1 MPNPLFRKK
10 SISAILADAAE
21 GLSDATHSASGLK
34 KELRVRDL
42 TAMGIAAIVGAGIFS
57 TIGNASYQGGP
68 GVSLLFVLTAICCGF
83 SALCYAEFA
92 SRIPVSG
99 SAYTYAYASF
109 GELIAWIIGW
119 DLLMEYAIG
128 NIAVAISWSQYFVN
142 LLEGLRIHVPA
153 FLQTDYLSASRGF
166 NAASSELA
174 KGVPFEKLPEMMRQ
188 GYAAWT
194 TAPHWGSIK
203 FIADIPALGIVFLI
217 TWLVY
222 VGIQETRKATNLMV
236 GLKLLV
242 IIAVIIIG
250 FFYVVPAN
258 WSPFLPNGFGGM
270 MKGVSA
276 VFFAYIGFD
285 AISTTAEECKNPQ
298 RDLPKGM
305 IYSLIICTIL
315 YILIAL
321 VLTGMVSYKELQ
333 VGDPLAFV
341 FKRVGL
347 NELSYIISFSAV
359 IATASVLLVFQMGQ
373 PRIWMSMSRDGLLP
387 KIFSRI
393 HPKFKTP
400 SFSTIVTGFVV
411 AIPALFMN
419 LTEVTDLTSIGT
431 LFAFVLVCGGVLLL
445 PAREAG
451 EAAPKF
457 RIPYIN
463 SKLIVPVL
471 FVVGVIFFWKNFL
484 GLFDFSMGWEVFR
497 DKLPFFL
504 FVILA
509 AGLTVASIM
518 KNLSLI
524 PTLGLAS
531 CFYLMTELGYTN
543 WLRFIIWLIIG
554 LFIYFLYSR
563 HHSKLKDLDPGRLSS
578 EALN

>member
-1 MPNPLFRKK
+1 MPHPLFRKK
-10 SISAILADAAE
+10 SIASILADAE
-21 GLSDATHSASGLK
+21 SGLSDATHSASGLK
-34 KELRVRDL
+34 KVLKVRDL
-42 TAMGIAAIVGAGIFS
+42 TAMGIAAVVGAGIFS
-57 TIGNASYQGGP
+57 TIGNAAFAGGP
-68 GVSLLFVLTAICCGF
+68 GVSLLFILTAVCCGF

-128 NIAVAISWSQYFVN
+128 NIAVAISWSEYFVN
-142 LLEGLRIHVPA
+142 LMEGLHIHIPS
-153 FLQTDYLSASRGF
+153 FLTTDYLSASRGF
-166 NAASSELA
+166 SEVTAELA
-174 KGVPFEKLPEMMRQ
+174 KGETLSSLSKSMQ
-188 GYAAWT
+188 TGYDAWIN
-194 TAPHWGSIK
+194 APHIGNFK
-203 FIADIPALGIVFLI
+203 LIADLPALAIVFLI

-222 VGIQETRKATNLMV
+222 TGIKETRKATNLMV
-236 GLKLLV
+236 AFK
-242 IIAVIIIG
+242 IIILIG
-250 FFYVVPAN
+250 VIAIGCFYVAPAN

-285 AISTTAEECKNPQ
+285 AISTTAEECENPQ
-298 RDLPKGM
+298 RDLPRGM

-315 YILIAL
+315 YIAVAF

-347 NELSYIISFSAV
+347 NQISYIISFSAV

-387 KIFSRI
+387 KAFSRI
-393 HPKFKTP
+393 HPKYKTP
-400 SFSTIVTGFVV
+400 SFATIVTGLFV
-411 AIPALFMN
+411 AIPALFLN

-445 PAREAG
+445 PKREEG

-457 RIPYIN
+457 RIPFI
-463 SKLIVPVL
+463 SSQFIVPVL
-471 FVVGVIFFWKNFL
+471 FIVGVIIFYKNFL
-484 GLFDFSMGWEVFR
+484 GLFDFSEGWEVFR

-504 FVILA
+504 FIILSI
-509 AGLTVASIM
+509 GLTIASFV
-518 KNLSLI
+518 KKLSLI
-524 PTLGLAS
+524 PVLGLAS

-543 WLRFIIWLIIG
+543 WLRFLIWLIIG
-554 LFIYFLYSR
+554 LVIYFFYSR
-563 HHSKLKDLDPGRLSS
+563 QHSKLGDNVVK
-578 EALN
+578 

>member
-1 MPNPLFRKK
+1 MPHPLFRKK
-10 SISAILADAAE
+10 SISAILADAQS
-21 GLSDATHSASGLK
+21 GLSDATHSASGLRK
-34 KELRVRDL
+34 VLKVRDL

-57 TIGNASYQGGP
+57 TIGNASYAGGP
-68 GVSLLFVLTAICCGF
+68 GVSLLFIITAVACGF

-128 NIAVAISWSQYFVN
+128 NIAVAISWSEYFVN
-142 LLEGLRIHVPA
+142 LMEGLHIHIPHY
-153 FLQTDYLSASRGF
+153 LTTDYLSASRSF
-166 NAASSELA
+166 KEVSAELL
-174 KGVPFEKLPEMMRQ
+174 KGATLESLTQNVRS
-188 GYAAWT
+188 GYSAWIN
-194 TAPHWGSIK
+194 APHIGNVRL
-203 FIADIPALGIVFLI
+203 IADIPALAIVFFI

-222 VGIQETRKATNLMV
+222 RGIRETRRATNMMV
-236 GLKLLV
+236 VFKIV
-242 IIAVIIIG
+242 ILIVVIAIG
-250 FFYVVPAN
+250 FFYIAPAN

-285 AISTTAEECKNPQ
+285 AISTTAEECENPQ
-298 RDLPKGM
+298 RDLPRGM

-347 NELSYIISFSAV
+347 NQISYIISFSAV

-387 KIFSRI
+387 KAFSRI
-393 HPKFKTP
+393 HPKYKTP
-400 SFSTIVTGFVV
+400 SFATIVTGFFV
-411 AIPALFMN
+411 AIPALFLN

-445 PAREAG
+445 PKREEG

-457 RIPYIN
+457 KIPYI
-463 SKLIVPVL
+463 SSRFIVPGL
-471 FVVGVIFFWKNFL
+471 FLVGVLFFWKNFL
-484 GLFDFSMGWEVFR
+484 GLFNFSEGWEVFR

-504 FVILA
+504 FVILSI
-509 AGLTVASIM
+509 GLTITSFV
-518 KNLSLI
+518 KKLSLI
-524 PTLGLAS
+524 PVLGLAS

-543 WLRFIIWLIIG
+543 WLRFLIWLVIG
-554 LFIYFLYSR
+554 LVIYFFYSKQ
-563 HHSKLKDLDPGRLSS
+563 HSKLGKG
-578 EALN
+578 EMLNHNNSIP

>member
-1 MPNPLFRKK
+1 MPHPLFRKK
-10 SISAILADAAE
+10 SISAILADAE
-21 GLSDATHSASGLK
+21 SGLSDATHSASGLK
-34 KELRVRDL
+34 KVLKVRDL
-42 TAMGIAAIVGAGIFS
+42 TAMGIAAVVGAGIFS
-57 TIGNASYQGGP
+57 TIGNASYAGGP
-68 GVSLLFVLTAICCGF
+68 GVSLLFVLTAVCCGF

-109 GELIAWIIGW
+109 GELVAWIIGW

-128 NIAVAISWSQYFVN
+128 NIAVAISWSEYFVN
-142 LLEGLRIHVPA
+142 LMEGLHIHIPYY
-153 FLQTDYLSASRGF
+153 LTTDYLSASRSF
-166 NAASSELA
+166 KEASAELL
-174 KGVPFEKLPEMMRQ
+174 KGGTLESLTQNVRS
-188 GYAAWT
+188 GYSAWIN
-194 TAPHWGSIK
+194 APHIGN
-203 FIADIPALGIVFLI
+203 FRLIADIPALAIVFFI

-222 VGIQETRKATNLMV
+222 TGIRETRRATNMMV
-236 GLKLLV
+236 VFKIIVL
-242 IIAVIIIG
+242 IAVIAIG
-250 FFYVVPAN
+250 FFYVAPAN

-285 AISTTAEECKNPQ
+285 AISTTAEECENPQ
-298 RDLPKGM
+298 RDLPRGM

-347 NELSYIISFSAV
+347 NQISYIISFSAV

-387 KIFSRI
+387 KAFSRI
-393 HPKFKTP
+393 HPKYKTP
-400 SFSTIVTGFVV
+400 SFATIVTGFFV
-411 AIPALFMN
+411 AIPALFLN

-445 PAREAG
+445 PKREEG
-451 EAAPKF
+451 QAAPKF
-457 RIPYIN
+457 KIPYIN
-463 SKLIVPVL
+463 SQFIVPVL
-471 FVVGVIFFWKNFL
+471 FIVGVLFFWNNFL
-484 GLFDFSMGWEVFR
+484 GLFDFSEGWQVFR

-504 FVILA
+504 FVILSVA
-509 AGLTVASIM
+509 LTIASFV
-518 KNLSLI
+518 KRLSLI
-524 PTLGLAS
+524 PVLGLAS

-543 WLRFIIWLIIG
+543 WLRFLIWLIIG
-554 LFIYFLYSR
+554 LVIYFFYSKQ
-563 HHSKLKDLDPGRLSS
+563 HSKLGK
-578 EALN
+578 

>member
-1 MPNPLFRKK
+1 MPHSLFRKK
-10 SISAILADAAE
+10 SITAILADAQS
-21 GLSDATHSASGLK
+21 GLSDATHSASGLNK
-34 KELRVRDL
+34 VLKVKDL
-42 TAMGIAAIVGAGIFS
+42 TAMGIAAVVGAGIFS

-142 LLEGLRIHVPA
+142 LMEGLHIHIPS
-153 FLQTDYLSASRGF
+153 FLTTDYLSASRGF
-166 NAASSELA
+166 KEAGVELM
-174 KGVPFEKLPEMMRQ
+174 KGTQLQALPENLRSA
-188 GYAAWT
+188 YLAWS
-194 TAPHWGSIK
+194 TAPHIGNFK
-203 FIADIPALGIVFLI
+203 LIADIPALAIVFFI

-222 VGIQETRKATNLMV
+222 TGIKETRKATNLMV
-236 GLKLLV
+236 GFKIIILL
-242 IIAVIIIG
+242 AVIAIG
-250 FFYVVPAN
+250 CFFVAPAN

-285 AISTTAEECKNPQ
+285 AISTTAEECQHPQ
-298 RDLPKGM
+298 RDLPRGM

-315 YILIAL
+315 YIAIAL

-347 NELSYIISFSAV
+347 DKISYVISFSAV

-387 KIFSRI
+387 KAFSRI
-393 HPKFKTP
+393 HPKYKTP
-400 SFSTIVTGFVV
+400 SFATIVTGLFV
-411 AIPALFMN
+411 AIPALFLN

-445 PAREAG
+445 PKRETG

-463 SKLIVPVL
+463 SQFIVPVL
-471 FVVGVIFFWKNFL
+471 FIVGVIIFWKNFL
-484 GLFDFSMGWEVFR
+484 GLFDFTAGWELFK

-504 FVILA
+504 FIILSI
-509 AGLTVASIM
+509 GITVLSFV
-518 KNLSLI
+518 KKLSLI
-524 PTLGLAS
+524 PVLGLAS
-531 CFYLMTELGYTN
+531 CFYLMTELGFTN
-543 WLRFIIWLIIG
+543 WMRFVIWLVIG

-563 HHSKLKDLDPGRLSS
+563 HHSKLNKQK
-578 EALN
+578 EI

>member
-1 MPNPLFRKK
+1 MPHPLFRKK
-10 SISAILADAAE
+10 SIVAILEDAKE

-34 KELRVRDL
+34 KVLRVRDL

-57 TIGNASYQGGP
+57 TIGNASFQGGP
-68 GVSLLFVLTAICCGF
+68 GVTLLFILTAVCCGF

-99 SAYTYAYASF
+99 SAYTYAYAAF

-142 LLEGLRIHVPA
+142 LLEGLHLHVPA
-153 FLQTDYLSASRGF
+153 FLTIDYLSASRGF
-166 NAASSELA
+166 HAATLEMA
-174 KGVPFEKLPEMMRQ
+174 KGTSIADLTENVRQ
-188 GYAAWT
+188 GYNAWIL
-194 TAPHWGSIK
+194 APHIGNFK

-222 VGIQETRKATNLMV
+222 TGMKETRKATNLMV
-236 GLKLLV
+236 GLKIIIILGV
-242 IIAVIIIG
+242 IAIG
-250 FFYVVPAN
+250 FFYVTPAN

-285 AISTTAEECKNPQ
+285 AISTTAEECQNPQ

-315 YILIAL
+315 YILIAI
-321 VLTGMVSYKELQ
+321 VLTGMVSYKQLQ

-341 FKRVGL
+341 FKQVGL
-347 NELSYIISFSAV
+347 DKISYIISFSAV

-393 HPKFKTP
+393 HPKYKTP
-400 SFSTIVTGFVV
+400 SFSTILTGFVV
-411 AIPALFMN
+411 AVPALFPN
-419 LTEVTDLTSIGT
+419 PTEVTDLTSIGT

-445 PAREAG
+445 PAREIG

-463 SKLIVPVL
+463 SRFIVPVL
-471 FVVGVIFFWKNFL
+471 FIVGVLFFWKNFI
-484 GLFDFSMGWEVFR
+484 GLFDFSDGWEVFR

-509 AGLTVASIM
+509 TALTIASFV
-518 KNLSLI
+518 KKLSLI

-543 WLRFIIWLIIG
+543 WMRFVIWLAVG
-554 LFIYFLYSR
+554 LIIYFLYSR
-563 HHSKLKDLDPGRLSS
+563 HHSKLKVQDTI
-578 EALN
+578 